1 MKKTLLTAVSATA
14 FLFASGAA
22 LAQSDEE
29 PAATSETMEESTT
42 EDMGVTEEG
51 SDTGGSSDA
60 ESMDSDTPPPAADDA
75 ETPDTGMDSDTGT
88 DTDMDM
94 EDSSMDEAPSTDT
107 GTGTDTGTDTGADTD
122 DAMESTAPVDLSQLH
137 PHGGD
142 AEGIVVEGVPAEDI
156 VGGHLVNQDG
166 ERIATINDLLIDSD
180 GEPQGLLVGF
190 GGFLGFM
197 EKEVAVGFD
206 RVEFTQ
212 NEDEEYPSD
221 LTEEE
226 IEAMPEYEEPQG

>member
-1 MKKTLLTAVSATA
+1 MKKTLLAAVSASA

-29 PAATSETMEESTT
+29 PAATSETMEETTT

-51 SDTGGSSDA
+51 SDNGESSDMS
-60 ESMDSDTPPPAADDA
+60 ESDSMDSDTAPPVSDDTEA
-75 ETPDTGMDSDTGT
+75 PDTGMDSDTEM
-88 DTDMDM
+88 DTDM

-107 GTGTDTGTDTGADTD
+107 SG
-122 DAMESTAPVDLSQLH
+122 AMESTAPVDLSQLY

-142 AEGIVVEGVPAEDI
+142 AEGIVVEGVPAENI
-156 VGGHLVNQDG
+156 VGGHLVNPDG
-166 ERIATINDLLIDSD
+166 ERIATINDLLIDTD

-206 RVEFTQ
+206 RVELVQ
-212 NEDEEYPSD
+212 NEDDEYSTD

-226 IEAMPEYEEPQG
+226 IEAMPEYEEPEG